1 MWRQGLSFVH
11 GLANS
16 VMCRIDRSL
25 AVAPP
30 TGAARV
36 SKQFAIRRRT
46 SASVYLAL
54 TAVLAVLAF
63 PSEVRSQEKPLSVT
77 GTFSTGYYNTYSRG
91 EENSSLSFIP
101 VGAKFDINGYFMMPD
116 FLSFSVQPQIGY
128 GPQASDAG
136 FDAGNGVRLRVTL
149 LRKRSFPLTFHYSNL
164 EVEDVYFGSLTQ
176 LSSYTLKNRNKDLGL
191 TWEFL
196 PKGAP
201 QTIVDLGT
209 NSVDSVPGL
218 PNIPDYLS
226 HGNHVNANTMW
237 DKSGWA
243 LEGFVHH
250 QYEVSNLLS
259 SPADLN
265 PSSLEQNVTQY
276 QASARRNL
284 FQDSEFLIN
293 GGSQSTSS
301 ILVAMPISL
310 STRYVSTNLLLRQ
323 RRRWKSSIR
332 ASYTSNIASQLLA
345 QATSTLATPGAVA
358 IGDSILT
365 PFNHGA
371 ATYEFNGLTSAD
383 LAHGFGVYGSAERSA
398 VLSSSLDGPLNT
410 NYFTTEVGV
419 TYKHRFS
426 WANVTGQF
434 GQDLG
439 VGSITGE
446 SGFIQGQTYNVTA
459 QHGTPDQMEYEG
471 VLHGINQS
479 VHNAL
484 PVTNHS
490 VSIEGSIG
498 HHMMGRFSG
507 RIGGGYQR
515 SSFVNAANE
524 YRTNGYLARASLEH
538 PRVQV
543 SFSLNDSLS
552 NSLPFYSQLFS
563 GLGVGSILMAPLQ
576 IIPSDYHALSFTV
589 HTNATRKLE
598 ISAFWTKSQ
607 QHLDGV
613 LNNDFQLLNV
623 YLTYH
628 FRRIQVES
636 GLIHSSQLFLN
647 FPTTVRERFYIRFS
661 RTARIL

>member
-1 MWRQGLSFVH
+1 VWKERLGFAVVACLVT
-11 GLANS
+11 LANP
-16 VMCRIDRSL
+16 L
-25 AVAPP
+25 
-30 TGAARV
+30 RV
-36 SKQFAIRRRT
+36 
-46 SASVYLAL
+46 Y
-54 TAVLAVLAF
+54 
-63 PSEVRSQEKPLSVT
+63 PQEKPISVT
-77 GTFSTGYYNTYSRG
+77 GTFSTGYYNSYTRG
-91 EENSSLSFIP
+91 EENASLSFIP
-101 VGAKFDINGYFMMPD
+101 VGAKFDINGYYMMPD
-116 FLSFSVQPQIGY
+116 FLSFSVQPQLGY
-128 GPQASDAG
+128 GPQASEAG
-136 FDAGNGVRLRVTL
+136 FDGGNGVRVRLTF
-149 LRKRSFPLTFHYSNL
+149 LRKRFFPLTFHYSNVQ
-164 EVEDVYFGSLTQ
+164 VEDVYFGSLTQ

-191 TWEFL
+191 TWEFR

-201 QTIVDLGT
+201 ETIVDLGT
-209 NSVDSVPGL
+209 NSIDSVPGL

-226 HGNHVNANTMW
+226 HGNHVNADTKW

-243 LEGFVHH
+243 LQGFVRH

-259 SPADLN
+259 SPGDLN
-265 PSSLEQNVTQY
+265 NPGSLEQNVTQY
-276 QASARRNL
+276 QASARRSL
-284 FQDSEFLIN
+284 FDDSEFFIN
-293 GGSQSTSS
+293 GGSQATSS
-301 ILVAMPISL
+301 ILIAMPISL
-310 STRYVSTNLLLRQ
+310 STRYASANLLLRQ
-323 RRRWKSSIR
+323 RHRWKSSIR
-332 ASYTSNIASQLLA
+332 ASYTSNIASELLA
-345 QATSTLATPGAVA
+345 QAATTLATPGAVA
-358 IGDSILT
+358 IGDSILA

-371 ATYEFNGLTSAD
+371 ATFEFNGLTSAD
-383 LAHGFGVYGSAERSA
+383 LAHGFGVYGSVERNA
-398 VLSSSLDGPLNT
+398 VLSSSLDGPLNS

-426 WANVTGQF
+426 WANVTGQY
-434 GQDLG
+434 GQDVG
-439 VGSITGE
+439 VGSITGQ
-446 SGFIQGQTYNVTA
+446 SGFIQGQTYNLTA

-471 VLHGINQS
+471 VLHGINQTI
-479 VHNAL
+479 HNAQPL
-484 PVTNHS
+484 INHS

-524 YRTNGYLARASLEH
+524 FRTNGYIARASIEH

-576 IIPSDYHALSFTV
+576 IIPSDYHSLSFTV
-589 HTNATRKLE
+589 HSNVTRKLE

-613 LNNDFQLLNV
+613 LNNDFELLNV

-628 FRRIQVES
+628 FRKIQVES

-647 FPTTVRERFYIRFS
+647 FPTTIRERFYVRFS